1 LHIFFLLG
9 IIVEIFQDIFVYSTI
24 FFYADPLYEERST
37 LDFYVPRDEAF
48 AETKQTQFNTSAVSL
63 GLTTIIQSLD
73 AVVTDINLGFANFE
87 EIEAIYKEGFQL
99 PNLESNDSNF
109 LQKLIPKF
117 FKHANNSEN
126 IVRFD
131 TPEPYKSKFNHINE
145 IYLI

>member
-1 LHIFFLLG
+1 M
-9 IIVEIFQDIFVYSTI
+9 EIFQDIYVYSTI
-24 FFYADPLYEERST
+24 FVHADPLYEERST

-73 AVVTDINLGFANFE
+73 AIVTDINLGFANFE
-87 EIEAIYKEGFQL
+87 DIEAIYKEGFQL

-117 FKHANNSEN
+117 FKHANDSQNV
-126 IVRFD
+126 VRFD
-131 TPEPYKSKFNHINE
+131 TPEPYKSKL
-145 IYLI
+145 YL

>member
-1 LHIFFLLG
+1 
-9 IIVEIFQDIFVYSTI
+9 VEIFQDIYVYSTI
-24 FFYADPLYEERST
+24 FFYTDPLYEERST

-73 AVVTDINLGFANFE
+73 AIVTDINLGFENFE
-87 EIEAIYKEGFQL
+87 DIEAIYKEGFQL

-117 FKHANNSEN
+117 FKDANDSQN

-131 TPEPYKSKFNHINE
+131 TPEPYKSKFKHINE